1 VTAPTATGPGGTDTG
16 SGGSREDQL
25 SVTLVGIGVSPGTT
39 YGPVARMSPP
49 PTLPPDLEPVSDV
62 IAEIAAA
69 ESALH
74 AVASTLEAR
83 AAVAATSAGK
93 EAADVLNAQAMMARD
108 PGLLQKVTDRIKL
121 GQAAPESLDAS
132 FGEFRAMLAAAGP
145 YLAERVADLDDIR
158 NRAVASVL
166 GVPMPGIPDP
176 GHPFVLV
183 ATDLAPADTATL
195 DPAVVLAIVT
205 EAGGPTSH
213 TAILA
218 KSLGLP
224 AIVSCPEAAGLADGQ
239 SVLVDGTT
247 GDVIANPG
255 ASLVDEAEAR
265 QEARRNALAATS
277 GPGRTADGTSIKL
290 LVNLGA
296 DRDLPSASA
305 ADSEGVGLFRTE
317 FLFLDR
323 PDAPTLEEQQASYQK
338 VFAAF
343 PGRLVV
349 VRTLDAGADKPLRF
363 ATVPDEPNPAL
374 GVRGLRV
381 SRRLPELLAT
391 QLKAI
396 AKAAAITG
404 ADVRVMAPMV
414 STPKEAADFAT
425 AAHAAGLDSAGVM
438 VEVPAAALRARAVLA
453 GCDFLSLGTNDL
465 AQYTYASDRM
475 NGELSDL
482 LDPWQPAL
490 LDLVA
495 AAATAG
501 REHGKPCGVCGEA
514 ASDPLLA
521 LVLVG
526 LGVTSLSMAPIS
538 LPEVRTSLAAH
549 TLEDCRRYADAA
561 RATDDPI
568 SARAAVRA
576 LIAA

>member
-1 VTAPTATGPGGTDTG
+1 VSSDVTSTDRLASDEVT
-16 SGGSREDQL
+16 
-25 SVTLVGIGVSPGTT
+25 VTLVGIGVSPGIVA
-39 YGPVARMSPP
+39 GPIARMAPP

-62 IAEIAAA
+62 IAEIAVAEAA
-69 ESALH
+69 LNGVGAG
-74 AVASTLEAR
+74 LEAR
-83 AAVAATSAGK
+83 AGVARQNAGK
-93 EAADVLNAQAMMARD
+93 ESADVLNAQAMMARD
-108 PGLLQKVTDRIKL
+108 PGLMQKVTDRIKL
-121 GQAAPESLDAS
+121 GQPAPSALDAS
-132 FGEFRAMLAAAGP
+132 FEEFRTMLAAAGP

-158 NRAVASVL
+158 NRAIASVL
-166 GVPMPGIPDP
+166 GVPMPGIPEP

-183 ATDLAPADTATL
+183 APDLAPADTATL

-205 EAGGPTSH
+205 EGGGPTSH

-218 KSLGLP
+218 KSLGVP
-224 AIVSCPEAAGLADGQ
+224 AVVCCPEAAGLTDTQTVLLDG
-239 SVLVDGTT
+239 ST
-247 GDVIANPG
+247 GDVVANPT
-255 ASLVDEAEAR
+255 ATQVAEAEAR
-265 QEARRNALAATS
+265 QATRHAALAATS
-277 GPGRTADGTSIKL
+277 GPGRTSDGHAIKL

-296 DRDLPSASA
+296 DRDLPAASV

-323 PDAPTLEEQQASYQK
+323 PDAPTLDEQQRSYEK

-343 PGRLVV
+343 SGRVVV

-381 SRRLPELLAT
+381 SRRLPELLST
-391 QLKAI
+391 QLEAI

-414 STPKEAADFAT
+414 STPKEAADFADQ
-425 AAHAAGLDSAGVM
+425 AHRAGLPNAGVM

-453 GCDFLSLGTNDL
+453 GCDFVSLGTNDL

-475 NGELSDL
+475 NGDLSDL

-495 AAATAG
+495 ASAAAG
-501 REHGKPCGVCGEA
+501 QALDKPCGVCGEA

-526 LGVTSLSMAPIS
+526 LGVTSLSMAPVS
-538 LPEVRTSLAAH
+538 LPEVRTSLARH
-549 TLEDCRRYADAA
+549 SLEDCRRFAEAA
-561 RATDDPI
+561 RAADDPTE
-568 SARAAVRA
+568 ARAAVRA
-576 LIAA
+576 LMA